1 MDLSDSFAKPKRG
14 ARSARTRVTL
24 QVGGTPAEATAV
36 LAKFLR
42 ASKRRVKVGKKLGAS
57 ELVKAERR

>member
-1 MDLSDSFAKPKRG
+1 MDLSDSSAKRKRG
-14 ARSARTRVTL
+14 ARSAKTRVTL
-24 QVGGTPAEATAV
+24 QVGGTPAEASAA

-42 ASKRRVKVGKKLGAS
+42 ASKRVKVGMKLGAS

>member
-1 MDLSDSFAKPKRG
+1 MDLSDTFAKPKRS
-14 ARSARTRVTL
+14 ARSAKTRVTL
-24 QVGGTPAEATAV
+24 QVGGTPAEASAT

-42 ASKRRVKVGKKLGAS
+42 ASKGVKVGKKLGAS